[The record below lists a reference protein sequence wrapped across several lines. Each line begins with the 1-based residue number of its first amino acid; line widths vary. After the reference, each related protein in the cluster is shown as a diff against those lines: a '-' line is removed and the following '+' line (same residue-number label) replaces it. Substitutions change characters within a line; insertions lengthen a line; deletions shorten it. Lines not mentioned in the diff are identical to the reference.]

1 MRERQP
7 FGGPLLVSFDD
18 GRSEQAIGGRLARAM
33 RVQVD
38 RELVLDDRGERVRRE
53 RIVGEPAA
61 ASRDSDRTGGAG
73 REEVSA

>member
-7 FGGPLLVSFDD
+7 FGGPLLVSFAD

-38 RELVLDDRGERVRRE
+38 D
-53 RIVGEPAA
+53 PAA
-61 ASRDSDRTGGAG
+61 ASARAAKRERITDEAASARRERVSDGDAD